1 MRLNRFPK
9 MVAVQYIR
17 AKKLGYD
24 EDKAKAFAYAEALK
38 YAIFKNRRG
47 SRGST
52 NTKRGHGSSG
62 QKYTIHTQYDPI
74 FKITVNENGEPVI
87 SNKTIKP
94 SEFDE
99 YFETKFNQCVKD
111 VLLEWA
117 NRRLADV
124 DKHILENENKFF
136 NVVWKKIRD
145 EDPFKIL
152 EG

>member
-1 MRLNRFPK
+1 M
-9 MVAVQYIR
+9 
-17 AKKLGYD
+17 
-24 EDKAKAFAYAEALK
+24 
-38 YAIFKNRRG
+38 
-47 SRGST
+47 
-52 NTKRGHGSSG
+52 KRGHGSSG

-99 YFETKFNQCVKD
+99 YFETKFNQCIKD